1 MRIILE
7 MSSEKEI
14 ILPIQYNHIL
24 QGFIYNNLSDKNYR
38 EFIHSQGYQLDNKR
52 FKLFTFSR
60 LLGKFNIY
68 SRANKIGFASP
79 IKLVISSAVEQFIT
93 DLAETL
99 IKAEFLFFGSNQIVI
114 NSISVE
120 KQFEFT
126 ETMQVKM
133 LSPVVAYSTENKFTH
148 YYSPWHPRFN
158 EIITQNLIDKYITL
172 FGCTPQNQTFKM
184 IPNGMQE
191 KKFKIMTSFKDT
203 IIEGY
208 NGIYFLKGN
217 PELIDIAY
225 HAGLGSK
232 NAQGFGCWEVMG

>member
-7 MSSEKEI
+7 ISSEKEI
-14 ILPIQYNHIL
+14 KLPIQYNRIL

-38 EFIHSQGYQLDNKR
+38 EFIHSQGYQLDNKK
-52 FKLFTFSR
+52 FKFFTYSR
-60 LLGKFNIY
+60 LTGKFNLY
-68 SRANKIGFASP
+68 PRQNEIGFESP
-79 IKLVISSAVEQFIT
+79 VKLVISSAVEQFIT

-99 IKAEFLFFGSNQIVI
+99 IKADFLFLGGNQIEI
-114 NSISVE
+114 SSITVE

-126 ETMQVKM
+126 ETMQIKM
-133 LSPVVAYSTENKFTH
+133 LSPVVAYSTENKLTY

-158 EIITQNLIDKYITL
+158 EIITRNLIDKYKTL
-172 FGCTPQNQTFKM
+172 FGYMPEEQAFKI

-191 KKFKIMTSFKDT
+191 KKFKIVTNFKNT

-217 PELIDIAY
+217 PELIKIAY

-232 NAQGFGCWEVMG
+232 NAQGFGCWEVVR